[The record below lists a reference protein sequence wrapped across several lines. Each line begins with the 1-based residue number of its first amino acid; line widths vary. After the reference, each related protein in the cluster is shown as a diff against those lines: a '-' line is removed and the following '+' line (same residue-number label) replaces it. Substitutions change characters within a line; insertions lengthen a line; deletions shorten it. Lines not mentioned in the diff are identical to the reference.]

1 MVWNDFDNYQKRLEH
16 IETTE
21 QLRSKIYAIA
31 KNLRLK
37 DKMQYKHKQ
46 EILAILKDFEERVS
60 WVDYISL
67 SVIFWKL
74 CR

>member
-1 MVWNDFDNYQKRLEH
+1 MIWNDFDNYQKRLEH

-21 QLRSKIYAIA
+21 QLRSKIYAIV
-31 KNLRLK
+31 KNLRD
-37 DKMQYKHKQ
+37 DKIQDKHKQ
-46 EILAILKDFEERVS
+46 EILAIIQDFEERGA
-60 WVDYISL
+60 WIDYISL